1 MQFDFRGI
9 NNQSYLVCSVV
20 WRFILCWKWCLTNVG
35 NWEYMSFKGWMLL
48 NVWMYNVTINKLTHL
63 LSECCWKSPF
73 EASQVVF
80 WSLSVYNE
88 PKLRGEWV
96 KVMFFYIIHS
106 TTVFWV
112 ISLLVFIYVFFSMV
126 EVNCPVKS
134 WKIPSCK

>member
-1 MQFDFRGI
+1 
-9 NNQSYLVCSVV
+9 
-20 WRFILCWKWCLTNVG
+20 
-35 NWEYMSFKGWMLL
+35 MSFKGWMLL

-63 LSECCWKSPF
+63 LSECCRKSPF

-106 TTVFWV
+106 TTVF
-112 ISLLVFIYVFFSMV
+112 
-126 EVNCPVKS
+126 
-134 WKIPSCK
+134 